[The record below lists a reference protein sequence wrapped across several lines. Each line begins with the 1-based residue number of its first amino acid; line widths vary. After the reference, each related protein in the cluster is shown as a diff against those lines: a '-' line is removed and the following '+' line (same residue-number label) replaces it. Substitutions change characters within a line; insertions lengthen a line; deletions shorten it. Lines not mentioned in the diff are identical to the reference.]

1 MAKHCVVAL
10 LFATQLF
17 SSSGA
22 AVLVNRDALK
32 THSQTFLQSQA
43 NATQFSLWNNALG
56 RRFQH
61 EIEMK
66 EAPPTK
72 ANKIIWVILAMCC
85 GFCGCDRCYMGQIL
99 LGCLKGGTFGG
110 FFIWTI
116 VDYVVALV
124 SALQQT
130 ETLDWVGYHHVFEKN
145 SIQGAMIVACFLLV
159 MNIIQNINQY
169 KARQVQ
175 NEQQAAMVEAMM
187 RMNGQTSSNQEPP
200 PGMDIPVRH
209 QSLAY
214 IPTVLTSNLRKAGL
228 VTEKP
233 TIPEIIALFDKLDK
247 DGDGQ
252 LDREELQEGL
262 AAMGASEETVNDMI
276 KEADTDGDGK
286 ISKNEFLINLTQK
299 QDKK

>member
-1 MAKHCVVAL
+1 MAKHCLVAL
-10 LFATQLF
+10 LFVTQIF
-17 SSSGA
+17 SSSAA
-22 AVLVNRDALK
+22 AVVVNREALK

-72 ANKIIWVILAMCC
+72 VNKIIWVLLAMCFGC
-85 GFCGCDRCYMGQIL
+85 CGCDRCYMGQIL
-99 LGCLKGGTFGG
+99 LGCLKCGTFGG
-110 FFIWTI
+110 CFIWTI
-116 VDYVVALV
+116 VDYFVALI

-130 ETLDWVGYHHVFEKN
+130 DKLDMVGYHHVFEKN
-145 SIQGAMIVACFLLV
+145 SIQGAMIMACFLLAIHV
-159 MNIIQNINQY
+159 IQQFNSF
-169 KARQVQ
+169 KAHQMQ
-175 NEQQAAMVEAMM
+175 KEQQAAMVEAMM
-187 RMNGQTSSNQEPP
+187 RMNGQTQES

-214 IPTVLTSNLRKAGL
+214 LPTVLTSNLRKAGL

-233 TIPEIIALFDKLDK
+233 TVPEIIALFDKLDK

-252 LDREELQEGL
+252 LDREELKEGL
-262 AAMGASEETVNDMI
+262 AAMGASDETVSDMI

-299 QDKK
+299 QEKK